1 MTPFIQPYEEPIVSD
16 DASGADEDD
25 DDAVSGV
32 DIEDPASSDGATTD
46 VDADDAADDAEEAIG
61 SPSFGQNALEGDI
74 W

>member
-16 DASGADEDD
+16 DASGADDDD
-25 DDAVSGV
+25 DDAVPGV

-46 VDADDAADDAEEAIG
+46 VDADGDDAEEAIG
-61 SPSFGQNALEGDI
+61 SPSFGQNVLEGDI